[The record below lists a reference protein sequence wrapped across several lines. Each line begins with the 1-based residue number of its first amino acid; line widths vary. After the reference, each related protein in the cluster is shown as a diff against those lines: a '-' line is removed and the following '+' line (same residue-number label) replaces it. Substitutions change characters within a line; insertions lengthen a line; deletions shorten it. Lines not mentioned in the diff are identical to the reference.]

1 MPKILIVEDDLTFSQ
16 SLTSFLERHYFE
28 VAVSNKITDGS
39 KQLKTN
45 VFDLLLLDYR
55 LPDGTG
61 LDLVKVLQNAGKR
74 IPIIIMTSFNDVRTA
89 VTSIKMGVFDYIIK
103 PVNPDHLIMVIKD
116 ALKIDPLKNVNTTDD
131 DSRFISGNS
140 EQSHKIDQHIKLV
153 APTNMSVILQGE
165 SGTGKEQLARKIHRL
180 SKRANKAFVAI
191 DCGALSSELAA
202 SELFGHTKG
211 AFTGAIAD
219 KKGLFELASG
229 GTLFLD
235 EVGNLSYEI
244 QVKLLRALQEKVIL
258 PIGGSTI
265 RQVDVRL
272 IAATNDDLGK
282 SVKNST
288 FQN

>member
-16 SLTSFLERHYFE
+16 SLTSYLERHHYE
-28 VAVSNKITDGS
+28 VSVSNKITDGA

-45 VFDLLLLDYR
+45 VYDLLLLDYR

-74 IPIIIMTSFNDVRTA
+74 IPVIIMTSFNDVRTA

-103 PVNPDHLIMVIKD
+103 PVNPDHLMMVIKD
-116 ALKIDPLKNVNTTDD
+116 ALKIDPLKNSNTAND

-140 EQSHKIDQHIKLV
+140 EQSRKIDQHIKLV

-180 SKRANKAFVAI
+180 SKRANNAFVAI
-191 DCGALSSELAA
+191 DCGSLSSELAA

-211 AFTGAIAD
+211 AFTGAISD
-219 KKGLFELASG
+219 RKGYLNWL
-229 GTLFLD
+229 
-235 EVGNLSYEI
+235 V
-244 QVKLLRALQEKVIL
+244 VALYSWMRWAI
-258 PIGGSTI
+258 
-265 RQVDVRL
+265 
-272 IAATNDDLGK
+272 
-282 SVKNST
+282 
-288 FQN
+288 